1 VSVYVCEECGQS
13 YGGQGVCACGGS
25 LKPWGEDPL
34 LGQMV
39 GSYRIARLL
48 GAGGMGRVYRAVQPS
63 IGSRVA
69 VKVLAGELAR
79 DRELVE
85 RFFSEARA
93 VNLIQ
98 HENLVNVLD
107 LAFLPDGRPYIVM
120 EYLDGAP
127 LSGIIG
133 KRGQLP
139 LGTLARLLGEVLD
152 AVGAAHQKNI
162 VHRDLKPDN
171 VFVTPTGRPEVLD
184 FGIAKLHGGAEGAA
198 HTRAGAILGTPA
210 YMSPEQ
216 AQGLP
221 VDARSDLYSIGVI
234 LYETVTGKPPFV
246 SDALFDLLRMH
257 VSQPPTPPRTLRP
270 DLPRPYE
277 AVILRSLEKDPARR
291 FQTAGEMAQAL
302 LHAAEGLP
310 AAQWAPLQATSS
322 IAAVGGPASA
332 RLTGALSMPPPAPPK
347 RWLIPVLVGIGLAGA
362 GVAVAVVAARG
373 HAASAGRGGGGGGGG
388 GGAGGLDPDHFDMV
402 RYLPEARAAAEKTF
416 PDAALVMM
424 MAYNVGPDGTAVLGF
439 DGQSSGMYQFFSAS
453 HKPNCLVTVV
463 ANRNGVA
470 SKEMP
475 DPAGT
480 CQKRALHPPKCTAS
494 AIWARVKR
502 RKPTL
507 AADKAL
513 LMFQDMQGYDQW
525 LWMGPGNE
533 FFYFDDT
540 CD

>member
-1 VSVYVCEECGQS
+1 MSVYVCEECGQS
-13 YGGQGVCACGGS
+13 YGGPGNCACGGR
-25 LKPWGEDPL
+25 LQPWGEDPL

-69 VKVLAGELAR
+69 VKVLAGEMAR

-85 RFFSEARA
+85 RFFAEARA

-139 LGTLARLLGEVLD
+139 LGTLARLMSEVLD

-184 FGIAKLHGGAEGAA
+184 FGIAKLQGGADGGGA

-221 VDARSDLYSIGVI
+221 VDARSDLYSIGVM
-234 LYETVTGKPPFV
+234 LYEAATGKPPFV

-257 VSQPPTPPRTLRP
+257 VAQAPVPPRTLRP
-270 DLPRPYE
+270 DLPKPLE
-277 AVILRSLEKDPARR
+277 AVILRALEKDPARR
-291 FQTAGEMAQAL
+291 YRTAGEMARAL

-332 RLTGALSMPPPAPPK
+332 RLTGALSMPPAPRP
-347 RWLIPVLVGIGLAGA
+347 RSWLVPVLVGIGLAGA
-362 GVAVAVVAARG
+362 AVAVAVVV
-373 HAASAGRGGGGGGGG
+373 AGGKGKSGGGDKGGGDVKA
-388 GGAGGLDPDHFDMV
+388 AGMDPDHFDV
-402 RYLPEARAAAEKTF
+402 VGYLPEALAAAKKTF
-416 PDAALVMM
+416 SDAGLVML
-424 MAYNVGPDGTAVLGF
+424 MAYNVSPDGTSVLGF
-439 DGQSSGMYQFFSAS
+439 DGQSSAVYQFLSPS
-453 HKPNCLVTVV
+453 HKPNCLVNVV
-463 ANRNGVA
+463 ANRNGIT

-475 DPAGT
+475 DPMGT
-480 CQKRALHPPKCTAS
+480 CQKRTLSQPKCSAA
-494 AIWARVKR
+494 AIWARVKKQ
-502 RKPTL
+502 KPSL
-507 AADKAL
+507 AADKAMV
-513 LMFQDMQGYDQW
+513 MFQDMQGYDQW
-525 LWMGPGNE
+525 LWMGPANQ
-533 FFYFDDT
+533 FFYFDDK
-540 CD
+540 CQ